1 MERDK
6 KKSEELL
13 AELFRNC
20 QLALQSIKDILPE
33 TAEGKIREEILSE
46 HDEYEQFS
54 GRIAILAKD
63 KNIQV
68 KEPNMMKKAMMWG
81 SIKMSTLTDNSH
93 QHITEMMIQGTVMGI
108 TALKTSLGDM
118 RDGADEDIVRL
129 AEELLNAEEKY
140 EERLKAL
147 L

>member
-1 MERDK
+1 MEHDK

-13 AELFRNC
+13 AELYRNC
-20 QLALQSIKDILPE
+20 QLALQSIANILPE
-33 TAEGKIREEILSE
+33 TAEGKIRDEILTE

-54 GRIAILAKD
+54 GRVAILAKD
-63 KNIQV
+63 KNVEV
-68 KEPNMMKKAMMWG
+68 KEPNLMKKAMMWG

-108 TALKTSLGDM
+108 TALKTTLGDV
-118 RDGADEDIVRL
+118 REGADEEIVKL
-129 AEELLNAEEKY
+129 AQELLQAEEKF
-140 EERLKAL
+140 EQRLKAL

>member
-1 MERDK
+1 MEHDK

-20 QLALQSIKDILPE
+20 QLALQSITNILPE
-33 TAEGKIREEILSE
+33 TAEGKIRDEILTE
-46 HDEYEQFS
+46 QDEYEQFS
-54 GRIAILAKD
+54 GRVAILAKD
-63 KNIQV
+63 KNIEV

-108 TALKTSLGDM
+108 TALKTSLSDAETH
-118 RDGADEDIVRL
+118 ADEEII
-129 AEELLNAEEKY
+129 
-140 EERLKAL
+140 AL
-147 L
+147 LKELISLEEGFEKTLKEYL

>member
-1 MERDK
+1 MEHDK

-13 AELFRNC
+13 AELYRNG
-20 QLALQSIKDILPE
+20 QLALQSIANILPE
-33 TAEGKIREEILSE
+33 TAEGKIRDEILTE

-54 GRIAILAKD
+54 GRVAILAKD
-63 KNIQV
+63 KNVEV
-68 KEPNMMKKAMMWG
+68 KEPNLMKKAMMWG

-108 TALKTSLGDM
+108 TALKTTLGDV
-118 RDGADEDIVRL
+118 REGADEEIVKL
-129 AEELLNAEEKY
+129 AQELLQAEEKF
-140 EERLKAL
+140 EQRLKAL

>member
-1 MERDK
+1 MEHDK

-13 AELFRNC
+13 AELYRNC
-20 QLALQSIKDILPE
+20 QLALQSIADILPE
-33 TAEGKIREEILSE
+33 TAEGKIRDEILTE

-54 GRIAILAKD
+54 GRVAILAKD
-63 KNIQV
+63 KNVEV
-68 KEPNMMKKAMMWG
+68 KEPNLMKKAMMWG

-108 TALKTSLGDM
+108 TALKTTLGDM
-118 RDGADEDIVRL
+118 REGADEEIVKL
-129 AEELLNAEEKY
+129 AQELLQAEEKF
-140 EERLKAL
+140 EQRLKAL

>member
-33 TAEGKIREEILSE
+33 TAEGKIRDEILAE

-54 GRIAILAKD
+54 GRIAMLAKD
-63 KNIQV
+63 KNIEV
-68 KEPNMMKKAMMWG
+68 KEPNVMKKALMWG

-108 TALKTSLGDM
+108 TAIKTSLGDL
-118 RDGADEDIVRL
+118 RDGADEEIVKL
-129 AEELLNAEEKY
+129 AEEFLDTEEKF
-140 EERLKAL
+140 EQRLKAL

>member
-1 MERDK
+1 MEHDK

-33 TAEGKIREEILSE
+33 TAEGNIRDEILYQ

-54 GRIAILAKD
+54 GQIAILAKD
-63 KNIQV
+63 KNIEV
-68 KEPNMMKKAMMWG
+68 KEPNIMKKAMMWG

-93 QHITEMMIQGTVMGI
+93 QHIAEMMIQGTVMGI
-108 TALKTSLGDM
+108 TAIKTSLGDM
-118 RDGADEDIVRL
+118 RDSADEEIVRL
-129 AEELLNAEEKY
+129 AEEFLQAEEKF
-140 EERLKAL
+140 EQRLKDL

>member
-1 MERDK
+1 MEHDK

-13 AELFRNC
+13 AELYRNC
-20 QLALQSIKDILPE
+20 QLALQSIANILPE
-33 TAEGKIREEILSE
+33 TTEGKIRDEILAE

-54 GRIAILAKD
+54 GRIALLAKD
-63 KNIQV
+63 KNIQL
-68 KEPNMMKKAMMWG
+68 KEPNFMKKAMMWG

-93 QHITEMMIQGTVMGI
+93 QHITEMMIQGTVMGV
-108 TALKTSLGDM
+108 TALKTTLGDV
-118 RDGADEDIVRL
+118 RDGVEQDIVSL
-129 AEELLNAEEKY
+129 AEELLQAEEKF

>member
-1 MERDK
+1 MEHDK

-13 AELFRNC
+13 AELYRNC
-20 QLALQSIKDILPE
+20 QLALQSIANILPE
-33 TAEGKIREEILSE
+33 TTEGKIRDEILAE

-63 KNIQV
+63 KNIEV
-68 KEPNMMKKAMMWG
+68 KEPNLMKKAMMWG

-108 TALKTSLGDM
+108 TALKTTLGDM
-118 RDGADEDIVRL
+118 REGADEEIVKL
-129 AEELLNAEEKY
+129 AQELLQAEEKF
-140 EERLKAL
+140 EQRLKAL